1 MKILTVHNFLN
12 TPLGDRVLMQYRV
25 SFKFLRP
32 VEKIAVSNEL
42 AAAVGAQRRGDIDH
56 FRVEI
61 ADPLQFVFVVQV
73 PALDQF
79 RAFNDHKRIDA
90 LALPFRNRT
99 EYDAREFRAPFG
111 FFYPDKLQLVPQVEF
126 AVEVF
131 EPLIEV
137 GQVGENSD
145 RLFIVV
151 GKPNNSFI
159 HHRFHFFEHQDHLFL
174 F

>member
-1 MKILTVHNFLN
+1 M
-12 TPLGDRVLMQYRV
+12 P
-25 SFKFLRP
+25 FKFLRP

-99 EYDAREFRAPFG
+99 EYDAREFRASFG

-126 AVEVF
+126 VVEVF

-137 GQVGENSD
+137 GQAHPEGYWFFFVVGEPYDALIQYGFHLPEGFQDNIFFY
-145 RLFIVV
+145 LF
-151 GKPNNSFI
+151 
-159 HHRFHFFEHQDHLFL
+159 
-174 F
+174 